1 MCRACSGRTL
11 QRRKFL
17 AAVVL
22 FMSSGVIL
30 IASRT
35 DLTNG
40 FVISEELSVFG
51 RQIYTHIQKKK
62 RGKFHKRQCNVV

>member
-1 MCRACSGRTL
+1 MCRACSVRTL

-17 AAVVL
+17 EAVL

-30 IASRT
+30 IASST

-40 FVISEELSVFG
+40 FKLSEELSVFE
-51 RQIYTHIQKKK
+51 RQIYTHTQK
-62 RGKFHKRQCNVV
+62 RGKFHKRQCSMV

>member
-1 MCRACSGRTL
+1 MLRENPAKK
-11 QRRKFL
+11 KFL
-17 AAVVL
+17 EAVL

-30 IASRT
+30 TASRT

-62 RGKFHKRQCNVV
+62 REKFHKRQCSVV